1 MLEQIDLTK
10 KMGKEEYKQKMAEM
24 VPQLAKL
31 QRTCRELGIPVMI
44 VFEGFGAAGKGVQIS
59 KLISALDPRGFS
71 VYAINGESTD
81 EQLRPFCGDSGPRH
95 RRKAGLRSLTE
106 AGTGECW

>member
-10 KMGKEEYKQKMAEM
+10 KMGKDEYKEKMGEM
-24 VPQLAKL
+24 EPIILPGFK
-31 QRTCRELGIPVMI
+31 RECKEMGIPVMI

-71 VYAINGESTD
+71 VYAINGESPE
-81 EQLRPFCGDSGPRH
+81 EQMRPFLWRFWDKNAGK
-95 RRKAGLRSLTE
+95 RKNCHL
-106 AGTGECW
+106 